1 MASTSLDCDCK
12 TDAFSDSRIA
22 SDMNILVLNWQD
34 WTNPLAG
41 GAEAHLRETFRRI
54 AALGH
59 GVTLFCSS
67 YPGAASEETVDGI
80 RIIRRGS
87 RNAFNFIV
95 PRAYRELTSRE
106 HFDVV
111 VDDLNKIP
119 FYTPLFV
126 RHPLVVISHHFFG
139 TSIFLEAGPVLGSYV
154 YLAEKLV
161 DRVYRKERF
170 LVVSDST
177 LDEFV
182 RRGFPRENFTLALNG
197 LDHERLHPT
206 GVPKSA
212 HPTVGY
218 FGRLKK
224 YKSPD
229 HLVRAF
235 ASVREEIP
243 NAELVFIGRGDFQPE
258 LAKLA
263 SELGVSDA
271 TRFAGFVSEE
281 EKLRLLQELWVVVN
295 PSMKEGWGIVN
306 VEANACGTPAIAAD
320 SPGLRD
326 SVRHG
331 DNGLLYPYADIDTL
345 TGHLLSVLRDKDLR
359 KRLEH
364 GAIEFARSLSWDD
377 TAATTLSVLEEV
389 VAAR

>member
-1 MASTSLDCDCK
+1 M
-12 TDAFSDSRIA
+12 R
-22 SDMNILVLNWQD
+22 ILVINWQD

-54 AALGH
+54 AAAGH
-59 GVTLFCSS
+59 HVTLFCST
-67 YPGAASEETVDGI
+67 YPGAAAEEMLDGI
-80 RIIRRGS
+80 RIIRKGG
-87 RNAFNFIV
+87 RNTFNFVV
-95 PRAYRELTSRE
+95 PRAYRELTALE

-139 TSIFLEAGPVLGSYV
+139 TSIFLEAGRIAGSYV
-154 YLAEKLV
+154 FLAEKLV
-161 DRVYRKERF
+161 DRIYRNARF

-177 LDEFV
+177 LEEFV

-212 HPTVGY
+212 HPTIGY

-235 ASVREEIP
+235 ARVHREIP
-243 NAELVFIGRGDFQPE
+243 EAELVFIGRGDFQPE
-258 LAKLA
+258 LARLA
-263 SELGVSDA
+263 DELGIGGS

-331 DNGLLYPYADIDTL
+331 LNGLLYSYADIDEL
-345 TGHLLSVLRDKDLR
+345 TAHLLLVLRDEELR
-359 KRLEH
+359 RRLEK
-364 GAIEFARSLSWDD
+364 GALEFAGSLSWDE
-377 TAATTLSVLEEV
+377 TAATTLRVLEETI
-389 VAAR
+389 ARHGERRGR

>member
-1 MASTSLDCDCK
+1 M
-12 TDAFSDSRIA
+12 R
-22 SDMNILVLNWQD
+22 ILVINWQD

-41 GAEAHLRETFRRI
+41 GAEAHLRETFMRI
-54 AALGH
+54 AAMGH
-59 GVTLFCSS
+59 DVTLYCST
-67 YPGAASEETVDGI
+67 YPGAKSEEIVDGI
-80 RIIRRGS
+80 RIVRHGG
-87 RNAFNFIV
+87 RNTFNFSV

-126 RHPLVVISHHFFG
+126 KHPLVAISHHFFG
-139 TSIFLEAGPVLGSYV
+139 TSIFLEAGPVFGSYV

-161 DRVYRKERF
+161 DRIYRNTRF

-235 ASVREEIP
+235 ARVRREVP

-258 LAKLA
+258 LARLA
-263 SELGVSDA
+263 SELGIGES

-331 DNGLLYPYADIDTL
+331 HNGLLYPYADIDKL
-345 TGHLLSVLRDKDLR
+345 TEELLLVLGDDHLRR
-359 KRLEH
+359 RLEK
-364 GAIEFARSLSWDD
+364 GALEFAASLSWDD
-377 TAATTLSVLEEV
+377 TAATTLRVLEETIARH
-389 VAAR
+389 AAAHR

>member
-1 MASTSLDCDCK
+1 M
-12 TDAFSDSRIA
+12 R
-22 SDMNILVLNWQD
+22 ILVINWQD

-54 AALGH
+54 ADRGH
-59 GVTLFCSS
+59 HVTLFCSS
-67 YPGAASEETVDGI
+67 YPGAAAEEIVDGI
-80 RIIRRGS
+80 RIIRRGG
-87 RNAFNFIV
+87 RNTFNFIV
-95 PRAYRELTSRE
+95 PGVYRELTSNE
-106 HFDVV
+106 HYDVV

-139 TSIFLEAGPVLGSYV
+139 TSIFLEAGRVAGSYV
-154 YLAEKLV
+154 FLAEKLV
-161 DRVYRKERF
+161 DRIYRNARF
-170 LVVSDST
+170 LVVSNST

-212 HPTVGY
+212 HPTIGY

-235 ASVREEIP
+235 ARVRREVP
-243 NAELVFIGRGDFQPE
+243 DAELVFIGRGDFQPE
-258 LAKLA
+258 LARLA
-263 SELGVSDA
+263 AELGVEDA

-326 SVRHG
+326 SVQHG
-331 DNGLLYPYADIDTL
+331 LNGLLYRYADIDEL
-345 TGHLLSVLRDKDLR
+345 TQHLLLVLRDSALR
-359 KRLEH
+359 ARLEQ
-364 GAIEFARSLSWDD
+364 GALEFARSLSWDD
-377 TAATTLSVLEEV
+377 TADATLSVLQETIDRH
-389 VAAR
+389 ASRRR

>member
-1 MASTSLDCDCK
+1 M
-12 TDAFSDSRIA
+12 R
-22 SDMNILVLNWQD
+22 ILVINWQD

-54 AALGH
+54 AADGH
-59 GVTLFCSS
+59 HVTLFCSS
-67 YPGAASEETVDGI
+67 YPGAAAEETIDGI
-80 RIIRRGS
+80 RIIRRGG
-87 RNAFNFIV
+87 RNTFNFFV
-95 PRAYRELTSRE
+95 PGAYRELTARE

-139 TSIFLEAGPVLGSYV
+139 SSIFLEAGRVLGSYV
-154 YLAEKLV
+154 FLAEKLV
-161 DRVYRKERF
+161 DRIYRNERF

-182 RRGFPRENFTLALNG
+182 RRGFARENFTLALNG
-197 LDHERLHPT
+197 LDHEKLHPT
-206 GVPKSA
+206 GVSKSK

-235 ASVREEIP
+235 ARVRREVPE
-243 NAELVFIGRGDFQPE
+243 AELVFIGRGDFQPE
-258 LAKLA
+258 LQRLA
-263 SELGVSDA
+263 AELGVAES

-331 DNGLLYPYADIDTL
+331 LNGLLYRYADVDEL
-345 TGHLLSVLRDKDLR
+345 TAHLLQVLGDEDLR
-359 KRLEH
+359 HRLEK
-364 GAIEFARSLSWDD
+364 GALEFARSLSWDE
-377 TAATTLSVLEEV
+377 TAATTLRVLEETIDRHGAKRGV
-389 VAAR
+389 GSNAGSGARA